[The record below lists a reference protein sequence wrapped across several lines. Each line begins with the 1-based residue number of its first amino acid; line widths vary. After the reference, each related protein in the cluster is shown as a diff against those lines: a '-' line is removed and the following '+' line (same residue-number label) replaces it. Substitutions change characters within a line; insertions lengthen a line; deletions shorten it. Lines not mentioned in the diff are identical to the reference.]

1 MVARQPRMQP
11 LPPAAAPNL
20 TRETTAPML
29 DKTLSELETA
39 IRDLLQRNQRLTAR
53 TQELEQALQAAREEN
68 DTLQLGL
75 MEQEEAGAST
85 RQRVESLLAL
95 LSAGVPAA
103 PSAEQA
109 VAADAAQRHA
119 ASVE

>member
-1 MVARQPRMQP
+1 MFP
-11 LPPAAAPNL
+11 LPPLAAPNL

-53 TQELEQALQAAREEN
+53 TQELEHALAAAREEN
-68 DTLQLGL
+68 DTLQLSL
-75 MEQEEAGAST
+75 MEQEEAGAGT
-85 RQRVESLLAL
+85 RQRVEGLLAL
-95 LSAGVPAA
+95 LSAQSV
-103 PSAEQA
+103 EQA
-109 VAADAAQRHA
+109 VAADAEQRHA